1 MSALSRLF
9 SAEIP
14 PLPERWRPLLDL
26 YMAGF
31 AVFYAVTFVATLHF
45 VFLGPGL
52 GDEMTLRHLLALLE
66 TAFALGSAQGAW
78 GWLVA
83 FLCLLGFSTAFRGW
97 IVWRSYADLRQADGR
112 GVPLNEVVAL
122 TATNL
127 LNIAFAP
134 LALALLA
141 GLAWLAGLDPALG
154 WQALARLAA
163 WANTQAMAVPT
174 LVELPRWAAFLA
186 TIMVWT
192 FAHYWLHR
200 LSHTRRALW
209 LLFHRPHHMTPHLCY
224 GTTLPVFMSFPLF
237 LVAVVPYV
245 FLFAALGRLFSPT
258 PLYAEMILFQ
268 LVVYIGE
275 IYGHSPALYE
285 KAIRNPLVRGLGF
298 FYCQGVYHVLHHSAA
313 VDSQRKTT
321 NNTVN
326 LGTGL
331 FSCWDL
337 LFGTFRALPDKCPPI
352 GLHGQPRLVLNPL
365 RLLTAG
371 LAQVLYEIAHNPR
384 RDWWRILSG
393 PAHWTPP
400 ASRDFLVHPRA
411 LPATGPAVSPALA
424 ATPPE
429 SSAC

>member
-9 SAEIP
+9 SAEVP

-31 AVFYAVTFVATLHF
+31 AVIYAVTFLATLHF

-52 GDEMTLRHLLALLE
+52 GDEMTLHHLLAILE
-66 TAFALGSAQGAW
+66 TTFALGSEQGAW
-78 GWLVA
+78 AWLLA
-83 FLCLLGFSTAFRGW
+83 FLALLGFSTAFRGW
-97 IVWRSYADLRQADGR
+97 IFWRGYAGYRRAMGEAI
-112 GVPLNEVVAL
+112 PLNEVVAL

-134 LALALLA
+134 LALAALA

-154 WQALARLAA
+154 WEALARLAA
-163 WANTQAMAVPT
+163 WANAQAMAVPT
-174 LVELPRWAAFLA
+174 LVELPRWGALLA

-200 LSHTRRALW
+200 WSHTRRALW

-224 GTTLPVFMSFPLF
+224 GTALPVFMSFPVF
-237 LVAVVPYV
+237 LLVVVPYV
-245 FLFAALGRLFSPT
+245 FLFTALGRLFSPT
-258 PLYAEMILFQ
+258 PLYAEIILFH
-268 LVVYIGE
+268 LVIYIGE

-298 FYCQGVYHVLHHSAA
+298 VYCQGVYHVLHHSAA
-313 VDSQRKTT
+313 VDTQRKTS

-326 LGTGL
+326 IGTGL
-331 FSCWDL
+331 FSCWDI
-337 LFGTFRALPDKCPPI
+337 LFGTFQPLTRKCPPI

-371 LAQVLYEIAHNPR
+371 AVQLVYELAHNPV
-384 RDWWRILSG
+384 RDWWRILTG
-393 PAHWTPP
+393 PADWAP
-400 ASRDFLVHPRA
+400 ATSRDFLVHPR
-411 LPATGPAVSPALA
+411 PAAAPPPIPESPA
-424 ATPPE
+424 
-429 SSAC
+429 C